1 MRDRI
6 IHTWGLDQVTFLV
19 PDYWFMLSLAIILGA
34 AMVVRL
40 ARRYGLVRDDAVL
53 AVFYSI
59 LFLFPLARL
68 IYALQYWNQF
78 ADAPWRRLI
87 DPTQGG
93 LALLGGLLGFLAG
106 VIFLYRRNAS
116 VGAYLDASV
125 PALALGLFLGRIGCF
140 MAGCNWGKT
149 SDLPWAV
156 CFPPPHHA
164 WRQHLKAGWITPDAT
179 LSLPVHPTQLYES
192 LFGLVVFAVAL
203 WWLRYEY
210 ADGVAKHPGRT
221 FLGAISG
228 YAVFRFLVEYVRADA
243 SGLRFGPLTVAQGLS
258 LVIFVT
264 CTGILFYRGRTLV
277 QESPAPGSLEREPGH
292 NKIQVMQSE

>member
-6 IHTWGLDQVTFLV
+6 IHSLGLDQASFLV

-34 AMVVRL
+34 VMVVRL
-40 ARRYGLVRDDAVL
+40 ARRYGLAQDDATL

-116 VGAYLDASV
+116 VGAYLDACV
-125 PALALGLFLGRIGCF
+125 PPLALGLFLGRIGCF
-140 MAGCNWGKT
+140 LAGCNWGKMT
-149 SDLPWAV
+149 DLPWGV

-164 WRQHLKAGWITPDAT
+164 WRQQLKAGLIGPDAP

-192 LFGLVVFAVAL
+192 FFGLVVFAVAL
-203 WWLRYEY
+203 WWLRREY

-221 FLGAISG
+221 FLGAVSA
-228 YAVFRFLVEYVRADA
+228 YAVFRFLVEYLRADA

-258 LVIFVT
+258 LMILVV
-264 CTGILFYRGRTLV
+264 CQGILFYRGRTLV
-277 QESPAPGSLEREPGH
+277 NASPAPGSLEREPDH
-292 NKIQVMQSE
+292 NTIQVARSE